1 MNITNLS
8 ASEALAKLKEGNN
21 SYIHEHYTKEVHI
34 RDIVALDDHG
44 QHPFATV
51 ITCSDSRVP
60 PELIFNCGLG
70 EIFTI
75 RTAGNV
81 VSDFEIGSAEYAAEH
96 LHTNLI
102 VVMGH
107 LHCGAVASACEEHGE
122 VGGYL
127 GHIMHEIEPSVEE
140 ARRCAHCGEEVA
152 ELAENYNIEHTVN
165 ILKNNEV
172 IKEMPEV
179 LVLGAKY
186 NTHTGVVEFFE

>member
-1 MNITNLS
+1 MSIT
-8 ASEALAKLKEGNN
+8 AQEALARLKEGNS

-34 RDIVALDDHG
+34 RDIVDLDDHG
-44 QHPFATV
+44 QHPFATI

-96 LHTNLI
+96 LKTNLI

-107 LHCGAVASACEEHGE
+107 LHCGAVGSACEEHGE
-122 VGGYL
+122 VGGFL
-127 GHIMHEIEPSVEE
+127 GHIMHEIEPSVAE
-140 ARRCAHCGEEVA
+140 AKRCAHCGEEVS
-152 ELAENYNIEHTVN
+152 ELAENLNIEHTVN
-165 ILKNNEV
+165 VLRNNEV
-172 IKEMPEV
+172 LKNCPDV
-179 LVLGAKY
+179 LIMGAKY
-186 NTHTGVVEFFE
+186 NTHTGKVDFFESF

>member
-1 MNITNLS
+1 MNIS
-8 ASEALAKLKEGNN
+8 ATEALKRLKDGNA

-34 RDIVALDDHG
+34 KDIADLDDHG

-96 LHTNLI
+96 LETNLI

-107 LHCGAVASACEEHGE
+107 LHCGAVDSACHDHGD

-127 GHIMHEIEPSVEE
+127 GHIMHEIEPAVEE
-140 ARRCAHCGEEVA
+140 AKRCAHCGEEIS
-152 ELAENYNIEHTVN
+152 ELAENFNIEHTVS
-165 ILKNNEV
+165 ILKNND
-172 IKEMPEV
+172 ILKELKNVMII
-179 LVLGAKY
+179 GAKY
-186 NTHTGVVEFFE
+186 NTHTGKVDFFE

>member
-1 MNITNLS
+1 MNFTNLS
-8 ASEALAKLKEGNN
+8 AQEALVKLKSGND

-34 RDIVALDDHG
+34 RDIVDLDDHG
-44 QHPFATV
+44 QHPFATI

-127 GHIMHEIEPSVEE
+127 GHIMHEIEPSVEK
-140 ARRCAHCGEEVA
+140 AKRCAHCSDEVSV
-152 ELAENYNIEHTVN
+152 LAENYNIEHTVN
-165 ILKNNEV
+165 ILRNNEA
-172 IKEMPEV
+172 IKSCPEV
-179 LVLGAKY
+179 LVIGAKY